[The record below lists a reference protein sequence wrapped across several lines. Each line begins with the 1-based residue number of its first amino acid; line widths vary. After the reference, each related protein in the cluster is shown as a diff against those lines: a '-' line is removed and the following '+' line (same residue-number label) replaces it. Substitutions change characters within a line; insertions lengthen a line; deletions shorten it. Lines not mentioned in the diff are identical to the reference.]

1 MSGSTNKLKL
11 PEIEKIHSTNSI
23 QQHPS
28 ISIIQPTDS
37 SSDESRTSTKGHFH
51 YIIKKVS
58 TDDLFD
64 DKMRQSNFMGLSQ
77 IKEENTGDL
86 DELFPSQ
93 LAAHL
98 GGAKSDTT
106 RNIFT
111 AEMITSTKYK
121 EQSKGPLFFQGKVL
135 KHTIIGPTDL
145 FERQQR
151 IHKKNIQSVAPFEQ
165 RDSLND
171 LSLAGKSSKAGVGSF
186 VQDRPST
193 GNSDRLGSAGSSYSK
208 RFTSLSE
215 KKRNIKSDIKLTKE
229 DLVSQINEAKE
240 RQTSFIQ
247 DEANKFNKKPL
258 ADRLF
263 LTREQRNLAK
273 FEENNEK
280 WQTIVVNIDKK
291 IARKAGESVMLA
303 GEKHRAKK
311 ETADALDIIKSDEDK
326 YGSKFWQRTLRKYED
341 KDKIGEPLIIQ
352 MSEEPDEAFTS
363 KTDAERPVSTFE
375 IIRKPLLTKTAA
387 EITKSKEKLPGRTE
401 KEYIDS
407 KFQKRG
413 YLLEGMKPP
422 QIDQM
427 GDLVIKGQNKLE
439 LEADAVMRHTKGKDS
454 IRVNKDYFERKTMKE
469 LEETL
474 ERNKNYS
481 EITKHGLSAF
491 LKC

>member
-1 MSGSTNKLKL
+1 MSGSTNKLRL
-11 PEIEKIHSTNSI
+11 PEIEKMHVASL
-23 QQHPS
+23 QQQPS
-28 ISIIQPTDS
+28 ISIIKPTDS
-37 SSDESRTSTKGHFH
+37 SSDESRTSTKGHYN

-64 DKMRQSNFMGLSQ
+64 DQMRQSNFIGLSQ

-86 DELFPSQ
+86 DEIFPSSLVVN
-93 LAAHL
+93 LA
-98 GGAKSDTT
+98 GPKSDTT
-106 RNIFT
+106 RNIFR
-111 AEMITSTKYK
+111 AEMISSTKYK
-121 EQSKGPLFFQGKVL
+121 EQSKGPVFFEGKVI
-135 KHTIIGPTDL
+135 KHSIIGPTDL

-165 RDSLND
+165 RDSLTD
-171 LSLAGKSSKAGVGSF
+171 LSLGGKNSKLGVGSF
-186 VQDRPST
+186 TQDRPSS
-193 GNSDRLGSAGSSYSK
+193 GYSDRLGSAGSSYSR
-208 RFTSLSE
+208 RFTSISE

-229 DLVSQINEAKE
+229 DLMNQITEAQQ

-247 DEANKFNKKPL
+247 EEASKYNKKPL

-263 LTREQRNLAK
+263 LTREQRTLQK
-273 FEENNEK
+273 FENTNEQ
-280 WQTIVVNIDKK
+280 WQKIVENIDKK
-291 IARKAGESVMLA
+291 ISRKAGESVMLA

-341 KDKIGEPLIIQ
+341 KSLIGEPLIVQ

-363 KTDAERPVSTFE
+363 KSDAERPPTSFE
-375 IIRKPLLTKTAA
+375 IIRKPLLTKTVA

-422 QIDQM
+422 QIEQM
-427 GDLVIKGQNKLE
+427 GDLV
-439 LEADAVMRHTKGKDS
+439 VS
-454 IRVNKDYFERKTMKE
+454 ILR
-469 LEETL
+469 
-474 ERNKNYS
+474 
-481 EITKHGLSAF
+481 EI
-491 LKC
+491 